1 MKYFFLF
8 TLLLLITSNV
18 FSSEF
23 EDLLNKAID
32 GDIEAQFKVG
42 MTYKYG
48 KIVPKDINSSN
59 DWLLRASQKDHA
71 QAQLELAFNLFARR
85 TPPGAGQEPNPEAIK
100 WLNNASEM
108 GILRAHLK
116 LGQIY
121 AHGWHGIKKDGKLA
135 RKYISKAAVEYQ
147 KNAING
153 SAEAQYL
160 WGDILWQG
168 YGKYVDGYDYTDDEL
183 DKEKGLRWLL
193 KSAKQGNDD
202 AMFLV
207 GVIYHYMA
215 FSNLPGWGQRLESLS
230 NYNKAIQ
237 WYEKAADNGNA
248 DALQN
253 LSYMY
258 FDEDGGILL
267 DPEKSFNFALKAAL
281 LGNEYSQFRVAQK
294 YLKGEGVKQNI
305 VKAYSWALVAK
316 RNGHLDYK
324 LDWPPESGRLIY
336 PTTEFIIEMESLLAK
351 EQINA
356 ARVFAIVCFES
367 LYQNCK

>member
-8 TLLLLITSNV
+8 TLLLFITSNV

-267 DPEKSFNFALKAAL
+267 DPEK
-281 LGNEYSQFRVAQK
+281 